1 MGLSGRTL
9 TWLLWRLR
17 HHLWLSRREGERKGK
32 REERREEGRVKS
44 IFCPLL
50 SPFEMQFCK
59 PWYQPLN
66 NLAPDVV
73 AF

>member
-9 TWLLWRLR
+9 TWLLWSLR
-17 HHLWLSRREGERKGK
+17 HHPRHSRRSEEGG

>member
-1 MGLSGRTL
+1 MVGHLPGSCGALDTIPGTL
-9 TWLLWRLR
+9 EEAKK
-17 HHLWLSRREGERKGK
+17 EGG